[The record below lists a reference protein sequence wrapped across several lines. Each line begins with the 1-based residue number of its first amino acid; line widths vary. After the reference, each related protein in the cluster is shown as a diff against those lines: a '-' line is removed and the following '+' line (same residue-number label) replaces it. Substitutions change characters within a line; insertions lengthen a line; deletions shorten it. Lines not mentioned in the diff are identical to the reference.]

1 MSYTLTMGHGRFQS
15 VDRYANKDDVINF
28 LLMYINGDGGGPYLR
43 LEYPDGSYFEFIG
56 DDD

>member
-1 MSYTLTMGHGRFQS
+1 MGHGRFQS

-28 LLMYINGDGGGPYLR
+28 LLMYINGDGGGPALR